1 MLYLDQYQNGLLAAE
16 VEALRTQAR
25 IYAGGIAEAA
35 TRLEDDRAV
44 LVPELARPLLRRLT
58 DPSPNTQARL
68 FDNTGLVVADSRV
81 REGAGG
87 AVVTEP
93 LPPQAPRGAF
103 SAGLATLYDRLVALV
118 PRGAG
123 GGRGADLVVDV
134 KPDAPAFDWQ
144 PDLGPDRREELRL
157 ALEGGVT
164 PYIRRTGDGQLLVSV
179 AEPARRGNQPVGIVL
194 LTREAREVDQ
204 RLFEIRAS
212 VLGIFAVALV
222 LTVLLSFYLAQTLA
236 SPIMQLAG
244 SAAAMRQGEGRT
256 GSVPL
261 SLLSREDE
269 IGILARDLQRAARDL
284 WARIDTNERFAADVA
299 HELRNPLTSVRSAI
313 ETLRRIE
320 NPEQQRRLLGIIA
333 EDAVRM
339 DRLIAD
345 ISDSSRVDAELSR
358 TVAVPVDVAPILSTL
373 AELHTATRGEGDTGG
388 GAGGAGDGPGGARRG
403 GAAGAGV
410 PQPARQRALLQP
422 ARRHGAREG
431 AAGGRLGGGGGG
443 GRGAGHPGSE
453 AGRHLRAL
461 LLGAAAGRG
470 LRQAFGPRPL
480 DQPADR
486 GGIARADRGGEPAG
500 RGGQGGRARGS
511 SCGCR
516 RGEATWRGPGERS
529 RSLRTH
535 GAAAVVGNRWRV
547 RTNGPAAGEVMRPGR
562 WRSLGSLR
570 TNGVAAVAHCWP
582 SDKWAPAGEVVR
594 TVEGSAGSLRT
605 NGVAAVAHWWP
616 SDKWG
621 WGGHDQCWNAARAWK
636 GVCNPHR
643 HLPQPEAFEHSEN
656 VRTIVVFSCCR
667 ACARDVPN
675 RRARGECSLRR
686 PLPLPRPHPRLHGRA
701 RRVQHGEPHRDVMRE
716 GGASSPSVNLNLSRR
731 RALAR
736 SDPPE
741 ERPLEPMKPMKPMDF
756 GPAWWPSD
764 LGQPASS
771 GGQNDVRYA
780 FFPEHQRLAV
790 EQNGKVSLYDSG
802 DHRID
807 GVSQAQGGGDRPL
820 AFTSEKGEV
829 TLDQLKKIG

>member
-1 MLYLDQYQNGLLAAE
+1 MPDVGVAADAPQAVPAAPPGGQPRRGLWGSPLLRRILLLNALPPALLAAAMLYLDQYQNGLLAAE

-81 REGAGG
+81 REGTGG

-93 LPPQAPRGAF
+93 LPPHPPRDAF
-103 SAGLATLYDRLVALV
+103 SATVAALYDRLVAFL
-118 PRGAG
+118 PRGGGGDG
-123 GGRGADLVVDV
+123 GGRALVVDV
-134 KPDAPAFDWQ
+134 QPDAPSFDWQ

-164 PYIRRTGDGQLLVSV
+164 PYIRRTADGRLLVSV

-320 NPEQQRRLLGIIA
+320 NPEQQKRLLAIIA

-358 TVAVPVDVAPILSTL
+358 MVAVPVDVAPILSTL
-373 AELHTATRGEGDTGG
+373 VELHGTTRKEGEPVVALEAPATGLVVRGVEGRLVQVFRNLLGNALSFSPRGGTVRVKARPAGAWVEVVVEDEGPGIPEAKLEGIFERFYSERPKGEGFGKHSGLGLSISKQIVEGLRGSIAAENRRDAEGKVV
-388 GAGGAGDGPGGARRG
+388 GARF
-403 GAAGAGV
+403 V
-410 PQPARQRALLQP
+410 V
-422 ARRHGAREG
+422 
-431 AAGGRLGGGGGG
+431 RL
-443 GRGAGHPGSE
+443 
-453 AGRHLRAL
+453 
-461 LLGAAAGRG
+461 
-470 LRQAFGPRPL
+470 
-480 DQPADR
+480 
-486 GGIARADRGGEPAG
+486 
-500 RGGQGGRARGS
+500 
-511 SCGCR
+511 
-516 RGEATWRGPGERS
+516 
-529 RSLRTH
+529 
-535 GAAAVVGNRWRV
+535 
-547 RTNGPAAGEVMRPGR
+547 PAA
-562 WRSLGSLR
+562 
-570 TNGVAAVAHCWP
+570 
-582 SDKWAPAGEVVR
+582 
-594 TVEGSAGSLRT
+594 
-605 NGVAAVAHWWP
+605 
-616 SDKWG
+616 
-621 WGGHDQCWNAARAWK
+621 
-636 GVCNPHR
+636 
-643 HLPQPEAFEHSEN
+643 
-656 VRTIVVFSCCR
+656 
-667 ACARDVPN
+667 
-675 RRARGECSLRR
+675 
-686 PLPLPRPHPRLHGRA
+686 
-701 RRVQHGEPHRDVMRE
+701 
-716 GGASSPSVNLNLSRR
+716 
-731 RALAR
+731 
-736 SDPPE
+736 
-741 ERPLEPMKPMKPMDF
+741 
-756 GPAWWPSD
+756 
-764 LGQPASS
+764 
-771 GGQNDVRYA
+771 
-780 FFPEHQRLAV
+780 
-790 EQNGKVSLYDSG
+790 
-802 DHRID
+802 
-807 GVSQAQGGGDRPL
+807 
-820 AFTSEKGEV
+820 
-829 TLDQLKKIG
+829 

>member
-1 MLYLDQYQNGLLAAE
+1 M
-16 VEALRTQAR
+16 
-25 IYAGGIAEAA
+25 
-35 TRLEDDRAV
+35 
-44 LVPELARPLLRRLT
+44 
-58 DPSPNTQARL
+58 

-103 SAGLATLYDRLVALV
+103 SAGLAALYDRLVALV

-388 GAGGAGDGPGGARRG
+388 GAGGAGDRAWWCAAWRGGWCRCSATCSATRSPSARATARVRVKARPAGAWVEVVVEDEGPGIPEAKLEGIFERFYSERPQGEGFGKHSGLGLSISRQIVEGLRGRIAAENRRDAEGKVVGRAVHRAAAGGVRRRG
-403 GAAGAGV
+403 G
-410 PQPARQRALLQP
+410 
-422 ARRHGAREG
+422 
-431 AAGGRLGGGGGG
+431 
-443 GRGAGHPGSE
+443 
-453 AGRHLRAL
+453 
-461 LLGAAAGRG
+461 
-470 LRQAFGPRPL
+470 
-480 DQPADR
+480 
-486 GGIARADRGGEPAG
+486 
-500 RGGQGGRARGS
+500 
-511 SCGCR
+511 
-516 RGEATWRGPGERS
+516 
-529 RSLRTH
+529 
-535 GAAAVVGNRWRV
+535 
-547 RTNGPAAGEVMRPGR
+547 
-562 WRSLGSLR
+562 
-570 TNGVAAVAHCWP
+570 
-582 SDKWAPAGEVVR
+582 
-594 TVEGSAGSLRT
+594 
-605 NGVAAVAHWWP
+605 
-616 SDKWG
+616 
-621 WGGHDQCWNAARAWK
+621 
-636 GVCNPHR
+636 
-643 HLPQPEAFEHSEN
+643 
-656 VRTIVVFSCCR
+656 
-667 ACARDVPN
+667 
-675 RRARGECSLRR
+675 
-686 PLPLPRPHPRLHGRA
+686 
-701 RRVQHGEPHRDVMRE
+701 
-716 GGASSPSVNLNLSRR
+716 
-731 RALAR
+731 
-736 SDPPE
+736 
-741 ERPLEPMKPMKPMDF
+741 
-756 GPAWWPSD
+756 
-764 LGQPASS
+764 
-771 GGQNDVRYA
+771 
-780 FFPEHQRLAV
+780 RLAIFLPHH
-790 EQNGKVSLYDSG
+790 LY
-802 DHRID
+802 
-807 GVSQAQGGGDRPL
+807 P
-820 AFTSEKGEV
+820 
-829 TLDQLKKIG
+829 